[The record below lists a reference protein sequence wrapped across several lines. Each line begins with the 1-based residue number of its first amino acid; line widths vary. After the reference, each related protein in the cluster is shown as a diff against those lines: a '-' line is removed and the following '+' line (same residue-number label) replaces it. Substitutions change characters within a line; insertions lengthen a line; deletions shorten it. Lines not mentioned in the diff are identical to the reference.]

1 MKAPRR
7 RPGESSQKAGT
18 RFEKFWAKVFG
29 VEPTRGSG
37 NQWHAK
43 LDVGDGSNLWS
54 CKHTDAASFSLS
66 TKLMREAEAAINGPG
81 GVGGKTLPGIAV
93 SLDGEVYV
101 TLRAEDLLRLLASDG
116 AQYIVPS
123 KGDQKRSR
131 SKIPALL
138 RDDAE

>member
-43 LDVGDGSNLWS
+43 LDVGDGSILWS

-116 AQYIVPS
+116 AQYITPS
-123 KGDQKRSR
+123 KGEQKRSR